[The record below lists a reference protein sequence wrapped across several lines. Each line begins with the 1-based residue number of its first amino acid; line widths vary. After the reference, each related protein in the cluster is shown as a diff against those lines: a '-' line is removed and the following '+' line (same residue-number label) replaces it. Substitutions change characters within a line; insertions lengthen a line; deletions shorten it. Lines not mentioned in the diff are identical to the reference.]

1 MAITNRCT
9 ANGSEVERHPLR
21 VEWSQGGGFGSD
33 SGVVAVFSRWS
44 EWCATLPFRE
54 RLGPRSKGWAV
65 IVRHLLRLEI
75 DAQRGAFDLAGE
87 FDTLFVPA
95 NCGIARRSFLGEE
108 EDGGRD

>member
-1 MAITNRCT
+1 MEARSNVIQFGLNGRKAVDLEVTQAWWRCS
-9 ANGSEVERHPLR
+9 AAGP
-21 VEWSQGGGFGSD
+21 
-33 SGVVAVFSRWS
+33 

-54 RLGPRSKGWAV
+54 RLGPRSEGWAV

-87 FDTLFVPA
+87 FDILFVAA

-108 EDGGRD
+108 